1 LKKIVILGAVVI
13 LMSCSSAT
21 VADDGGS
28 SFKATSVVY
37 SNPSVLDISANKK
50 IDIMAYTLK
59 MLKEEEREKLEQ
71 ARTLAAT
78 RNANALKYQISELSE
93 YIDKTRYVFSGSTP
107 AGWDCSG
114 LVVWFYGE
122 MGIEL
127 PHSATKQGFIK
138 PKSSTPMPGDIV
150 VFQYNGAKNFVHSG
164 IYIGNN
170 QIIHA
175 GFRAGM
181 STAIIDLDD
190 PAFDGQTHYF
200 VRLMDSK

>member
-1 LKKIVILGAVVI
+1 MKKIVILGAVGI

-21 VADDGGS
+21 VADDSGS
-28 SFKATSVVY
+28 SFKVTNVVY
-37 SNPSVLDISANKK
+37 SNPNILDISVNKN

-59 MLKEEEREKLEQ
+59 MLKEEERTKLAK
-71 ARTLAAT
+71 ARTLAVAK
-78 RNANALKYQISELSE
+78 NANALDYQISELSK

-114 LVVWFYGE
+114 LVVWFYEE
-122 MGIEL
+122 MGINI

-150 VFQYNGAKNFVHSG
+150 VFQYSGSKNFVHSG

-170 QIIHA
+170 KIIHA

-181 STAIIDLDD
+181 STAIISLDD
-190 PAFDGQTHYF
+190 PAFNDQTHYF
-200 VRLMDSK
+200 IRLMDSK